1 MDGWT
6 EMTKLVF
13 TLHNCSNMPKNEPFL
28 MTNNGKPE
36 GGSFVGTFERKEVV
50 HLGSF
55 LGPSGY

>member
-1 MDGWT
+1 
-6 EMTKLVF
+6 MTKLVF